1 VTSLS
6 LVVNGRRHHVESPGF
21 APLVQVL
28 RDELGLTGT
37 KAGCFEG
44 FCGSCIVIVDGATV
58 ASCLYPVALA
68 DGAEI
73 RTVEG
78 LAGDSGL
85 TPLQGAML
93 DQGGVQCGICTP
105 GILMTLTQLLET
117 TPLAAEG
124 EIREALAG
132 NICRCTGYAGV
143 LRAARQA
150 AEELCS

>member
-1 VTSLS
+1 MTGLF
-6 LVVNGRRHHVESPGF
+6 LVVNGRRHDVESPGF

-37 KAGCFEG
+37 KIGCFEG
-44 FCGSCIVIVDGATV
+44 YCGSCIVIVDGVTV

-78 LAGDSGL
+78 LARADGL
-85 TPLQGAML
+85 TALQHAML
-93 DQGGVQCGICTP
+93 DEGGVQCGICTP
-105 GILMTLTQLLET
+105 GILMTLTHVLET
-117 TPLAAEG
+117 NVGAG
-124 EIREALAG
+124 EDELREALAG

-143 LRAARQA
+143 LRAAGRA
-150 AEELCS
+150 AEELRA